1 MAGVK
6 QWAENNGF
14 EYDCFG
20 DEVFD
25 VLPAWY
31 RQKLQGR
38 GPILADLARLV
49 HARAALQDGYEA
61 VVWCD
66 SDTLVIEPDWQP
78 TTPAHSIFG
87 QELWLQQDKSW
98 RLEIRK
104 QPHNAYFMFTAS
116 SPVLDFLIHTVE
128 SIIHRADPAHIA
140 PQMVGPKLLKALNT
154 FADFY
159 LEPSAGAMSP
169 LLSESLL
176 KDQSEITSYF
186 KEDQPT
192 APKLINL
199 CASLVGGDYLDI
211 DKLKR
216 SVRCALY

>member
-6 QWAENNGF
+6 QWADNNAF
-14 EYDCFG
+14 EYNGFG
-20 DEVFD
+20 DEFFD
-25 VLPAWY
+25 VLPTWY
-31 RQKLQGR
+31 RQKLKGR
-38 GPILADLARLV
+38 GPILADLARLI

-66 SDTLVIEPDWQP
+66 SDTLVIDPDWQP
-78 TTPAHSIFG
+78 TTPSHSIFG
-87 QELWLQQDKSW
+87 QELWLQRDKAG

-116 SPVLDFLIHTVE
+116 SPVLDFLIHAIE

-154 FADFY
+154 FADFDV
-159 LEPSAGAMSP
+159 EPSAGAMSP

-176 KDQSEITSYF
+176 GDQSEIIAYF
-186 KEDQPT
+186 EAAQQT
-192 APKLINL
+192 EPKLMNL
-199 CASLVGGDYLDI
+199 CASLVGNDSLDI
-211 DKLKR
+211 DKLQQR
-216 SVRCALY
+216 VRRALC